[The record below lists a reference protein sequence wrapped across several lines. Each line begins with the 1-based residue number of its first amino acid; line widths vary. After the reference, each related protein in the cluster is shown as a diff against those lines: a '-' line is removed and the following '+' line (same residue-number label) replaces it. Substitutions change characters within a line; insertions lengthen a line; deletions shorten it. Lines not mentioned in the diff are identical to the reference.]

1 MATQTDR
8 DQMSVELAELRTRI
22 DQGVAATAAVD
33 ATRAS
38 EMTSMLKAL
47 TDLTAKLDAVVK
59 DNERLRAEAVIAE
72 QHTRIPREPEF
83 KDGDSPE
90 QFCFLVEGFLSVYTD
105 TPAFTVLQSAFQQ
118 FPDALGWLM
127 DERER
132 DELLHTKP
140 WATLKPMFLER
151 FAPKNLLAPCRVDY
165 QGAEFETLDALV
177 QHAIG
182 EAKRQKEQNPARI
195 ALNQTFAARTA
206 RPKRPSQWVKKPN
219 NNKRRKT
226 ENATSNGAGPSNPRP
241 MDGTKGSGMFS
252 PFLGR
257 ELTVFEWEGY
267 RKNGMC
273 VKCGQKGHI
282 ASKCG
287 GKDAAKGVA
296 AMEVEKKDDA

>member
-8 DQMSVELAELRTRI
+8 DQMSVELAELRTRV
-22 DQGVAATAAVD
+22 DQGVAAAAAVD

-127 DERER
+127 DEREH

-151 FAPKNLLAPCRVDY
+151 FAPKDVTDFVAMCDSCQR
-165 QGAEFETLDALV
+165 
-177 QHAIG
+177 
-182 EAKRQKEQNPARI
+182 
-195 ALNQTFAARTA
+195 
-206 RPKRPSQWVKKPN
+206 
-219 NNKRRKT
+219 NK
-226 ENATSNGAGPSNPRP
+226 AVP
-241 MDGTKGSGMFS
+241 
-252 PFLGR
+252 
-257 ELTVFEWEGY
+257 
-267 RKNGMC
+267 
-273 VKCGQKGHI
+273 
-282 ASKCG
+282 
-287 GKDAAKGVA
+287 
-296 AMEVEKKDDA
+296 